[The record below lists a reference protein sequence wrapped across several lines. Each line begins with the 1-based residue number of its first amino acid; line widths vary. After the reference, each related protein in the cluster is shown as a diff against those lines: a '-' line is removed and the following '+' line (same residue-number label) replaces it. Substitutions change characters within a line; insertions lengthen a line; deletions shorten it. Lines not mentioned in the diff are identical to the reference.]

1 MKKIEIPDAV
11 KGLEEIY
18 RKVDA
23 KIAEYGELND
33 EEINEIIQEY
43 QMKKRASAK
52 VVK

>member
-33 EEINEIIQEY
+33 EEIN
-43 QMKKRASAK
+43 
-52 VVK
+52 